1 MSLEEGHGEVVAE
14 AIAEDD
20 AEAVRAFEVDGVLF
34 TAENLEALMLGEERE
49 KEERWMRG
57 GG

>member
-49 KEERWMRG
+49 KEERWVRG
-57 GG
+57 RG